1 MSARFGSRQLPAVA
15 IDCRVTMAA
24 LGLALL
30 APLAGCN
37 KSDPPAASA
46 TAARPA
52 GIAKPADATVP
63 ASEVAR
69 QSRGQLS
76 CPAKVTTPAR
86 AATAPIDDVMG
97 VRPGL
102 SYEEAMGTLLCTHE
116 LLVASVEAGRGFTL
130 KAAQANTVRQG
141 FAVRMAEDR
150 VARSSKQIL
159 QDLQRDA
166 MARGGNAVRE
176 DLQPGQAKWF
186 VGTMGLP
193 GQERVLSVA
202 REERF
207 ATDQSPTLETVTAAL
222 LKKYGTPTFGSRPSG
237 TQQPVLRWA
246 YDPQGRPVAEG
257 SALQHRC
264 IGNSDPNGGFNLS
277 PDCGLV
283 VQAMLIPLKSNPA
296 LVDRMQVG
304 VVDHAGGYRMIGET
318 EQGLALADQQRRAQ
332 EVERAGKNAKTPTL

>member
-1 MSARFGSRQLPAVA
+1 MLGHDRRAAV
-15 IDCRVTMAA
+15 AA

-30 APLAGCN
+30 LPIAGCS
-37 KSDPPAASA
+37 KSDPPAAA
-46 TAARPA
+46 AAARPA
-52 GIAKPADATVP
+52 QPAKPADATVP
-63 ASEVAR
+63 AKEVAR
-69 QSRGQLS
+69 QSRGKLS
-76 CPAKVTTPAR
+76 CPARIDTPAR
-86 AATAPIDDVMG
+86 PAAAPVDDVLG

-141 FAVRMAEDR
+141 FAARMAEDR

-166 MARGGNAVRE
+166 MARGANAVRE

-207 ATDQSPTLETVTAAL
+207 AVDQSPTLETVTAAL
-222 LKKYGTPTFGSRPSG
+222 LKKYGTPSFGSRPSG
-237 TQQPVLRWA
+237 SQLPVLRWA

-264 IGNSDPNGGFNLS
+264 IGSSDPNGGLNLS

-304 VVDHAGGYRMIGET
+304 VVDHAGGYRMITET
-318 EQGLALADQQRRAQ
+318 EQGLGQLDQQRRTMEIDKAS
-332 EVERAGKNAKTPTL
+332 KNAKTPTL